1 MGEALTQRSSV
12 LFRMQTERAMD
23 LAAIDTALRPL
34 SAALEQ
40 DGYKVAVEVVGHGV
54 AVRVRAG
61 HDACKECL
69 VPKSVM
75 AELMMQ
81 SLSDAGLP
89 VSREQL
95 TLSYPDEA
103 R

>member
-1 MGEALTQRSSV
+1 
-12 LFRMQTERAMD
+12 MD
-23 LAAIDTALRPL
+23 LTAIDTALRPL
-34 SAALEQ
+34 SAALEH
-40 DGYKVAVEVVGHGV
+40 DGYKVAIEVVEHGV

-61 HDACKECL
+61 HDACEECL

-75 AELMMQ
+75 ATLMLQ

-95 TLSYPDEA
+95 TLTYPAED